1 MEIETQRALRFHEG
15 RQAEIHLAEEGMM
28 ADYEN
33 ILVERKERVGLVRLN
48 RPQALNALNSA
59 LVGELMEAVEGLD
72 TDETIGAVVVTG
84 NERAFA
90 AGADIKEM
98 AGASAVEMLL
108 HDNIS
113 LFDRIREIK
122 KPVIAAVS
130 GWCLGGGN
138 ELAMSCD
145 MIVASESARFG
156 QPEIT
161 IGVIPGAGGTQRLA
175 RAVGKALAMEM
186 VLNNR
191 TLTAEEAL
199 RFGLVNRV
207 VPVERY
213 LDEALALAAEVAGRA
228 PLAVRLGKEAVNH
241 AFDSFLTE
249 GLADE
254 RRAFYFLFASED
266 QKEGMA
272 AFVEKRKP
280 DWKGL

>member
-1 MEIETQRALRFHEG
+1 MVPFET
-15 RQAEIHLAEEGMM
+15 
-28 ADYEN
+28 
-33 ILVERKERVGLVRLN
+33 ILVETRARVGLVRLN
-48 RPQALNALNSA
+48 RPQAMNALNSA
-59 LVGELMEAVEGLD
+59 LVSELMEALRALD
-72 TDETIGAVVVTG
+72 ADPEIGAIVITG

-98 AGASAVEMLL
+98 AGASAVDMLL

-113 LFDRIREIK
+113 KFDLIRQIK

-138 ELAMSCD
+138 ELALSCD
-145 MIVASESARFG
+145 MIVASETARFG
-156 QPEIT
+156 QPEINL
-161 IGVIPGAGGTQRLA
+161 GVIPGAGGTQRLT
-175 RAVGKALAMEM
+175 RAVGKSIAMEM

-191 TLTAEEAL
+191 TLTADEAL
-199 RFGLVNRV
+199 QFGLVNRV

-213 LDEALALAAEVAGRA
+213 LDEALALAAEIAGRA

-241 AFDSFLTE
+241 AFESFLAD

-254 RRAFYFLFASED
+254 RRAFYSLFASAD

-272 AFVEKRKP
+272 AFGEKRQAA
-280 DWKGL
+280 WKGE